1 MDKKCVSPR
10 NIHAGRTPITSVPSS
25 APPTFHLGR
34 MCVTALRLSSHSIL
48 FSAYELLETARSRMA
63 APHCPACG
71 NKMAKIGK
79 TGADEARWRRASC
92 GASSIRRIDNAA
104 ELLEALLSRPLTR
117 RRQTDMPG
125 SGRAFRRKAARFWEI
140 WPMPPKAER
149 PRRVIYV
156 DGIHLGRRAAVLIA
170 SDDDHV
176 LGWHLAHSENSRAR
190 ASPMGRIGGP

>member
-1 MDKKCVSPR
+1 MRSPGFFVSARETFGPVGQEGLLDKKCVSP
-10 NIHAGRTPITSVPSS
+10 ATSMRVEPRLPASQVVPPQLSTW
-25 APPTFHLGR
+25 AE
-34 MCVTALRLSSHSIL
+34 CVQRSLRLSSQSIL

-117 RRQTDMPG
+117 RTCLAAGEPSGGRPPA
-125 SGRAFRRKAARFWEI
+125 SGRFGRC
-140 WPMPPKAER
+140 R
-149 PRRVIYV
+149 PRRSAPE
-156 DGIHLGRRAAVLIA
+156 G
-170 SDDDHV
+170 S
-176 LGWHLAHSENSRAR
+176 S
-190 ASPMGRIGGP
+190 M

>member
-1 MDKKCVSPR
+1 
-10 NIHAGRTPITSVPSS
+10 
-25 APPTFHLGR
+25 
-34 MCVTALRLSSHSIL
+34 
-48 FSAYELLETARSRMA
+48 MA

-125 SGRAFRRKAARFWEI
+125 SGRAFRRKAAHFWEI
-140 WPMPPKAER
+140 WPMPPKADR